1 MRPCSLRSLAA
12 TCWRALQQ
20 KPASCRLTQ
29 VIMNPRHPHHV
40 DIPARHLMAFADGEN
55 FVGRFED
62 MKQGQTPRAEIVH
75 RPGAFLEYGF
85 PGSRFSQGRALRAEL
100 DS

>member
-1 MRPCSLRSLAA
+1 
-12 TCWRALQQ
+12 
-20 KPASCRLTQ
+20 
-29 VIMNPRHPHHV
+29 
-40 DIPARHLMAFADGEN
+40 MAFADGEN